1 MSPLARYMLRE
12 TLRPTLAALLVTTF
26 LLLTTQLLRIGEAAF
41 GYGLTF
47 LDFSLILALLLPRF
61 FVFTLPIAVLIGVG
75 SGLGRLADDREIM
88 AMEALGTS
96 PLSMWGGPAVL
107 GLGAATLALGLTVFG
122 EPWALRGLSERLARV
137 VEKNLVQG
145 IEPGIIHEEI
155 PGLVIYAR
163 DRHEVTGLK
172 DVFLR
177 IQRSGSEATVVAE
190 SARIVPT
197 GRHGLSLEMR
207 AGELLDSAPDDQGD
221 PSLTRVAFDRG
232 TITID
237 IDRTVR
243 RRVRFIGELDTLD
256 TPSLAAAARDDRDPE
271 AACKAETML
280 HRRFVIPG
288 ACLALALLAVPLGIG
303 RALRS
308 GRKKGLAF
316 VLGVAAVLLFF
327 SGLRMAES
335 VACSL
340 VLPIP
345 LTLWIPNLLAA
356 GVAIFALRKRAGR

>member
-1 MSPLARYMLRE
+1 
-12 TLRPTLAALLVTTF
+12 
-26 LLLTTQLLRIGEAAF
+26 
-41 GYGLTF
+41 
-47 LDFSLILALLLPRF
+47 
-61 FVFTLPIAVLIGVG
+61 
-75 SGLGRLADDREIM
+75 
-88 AMEALGTS
+88 
-96 PLSMWGGPAVL
+96 
-107 GLGAATLALGLTVFG
+107 
-122 EPWALRGLSERLARV
+122 
-137 VEKNLVQG
+137 
-145 IEPGIIHEEI
+145 
-155 PGLVIYAR
+155 
-163 DRHEVTGLK
+163 
-172 DVFLR
+172 
-177 IQRSGSEATVVAE
+177 
-190 SARIVPT
+190 
-197 GRHGLSLEMR
+197 
-207 AGELLDSAPDDQGD
+207 
-221 PSLTRVAFDRG
+221 
-232 TITID
+232 
-237 IDRTVR
+237 VR